1 MILQKKRKDAR
12 IANIQLMTPINQ
24 PFISNETRFSLTQP
38 SSARNIAGNFTK
50 FDLNNNNLKTWSQQ
64 PQQFYQPNSILQF
77 AKIKK
82 PTANAPEHKPNSAI
96 LEIHDDIIPIDWIYY
111 LNAYP
116 DLRENG
122 ILSKTDAYNHWKHDG
137 KREGRIPMEHYN
149 LFKTYPNLFHKYL
162 LGLSNSETPLKY
174 TIIKKKNIT
183 KPYICSIHCYDLRRF
198 VECFGANLKKI
209 EPFFDIIVTYIYEND
224 IIVSNYDFTF
234 IQIINKGMD
243 LGTKFVITDY
253 LKKQEINYDYVFFI
267 HSKSNAIYRNK
278 YIQPF
283 MENMEDIK
291 YFLTHKSYDAIFNGQ
306 VHIGTNWG
314 RNDIYMNEIISYL
327 NLDPNYFNF
336 PAGNFYIISK
346 HICESLFLDLKL
358 YNALNTNTS
367 FDYVWVKKYYNLNE
381 DYETVFEKY
390 TKNNYFGNNIETMLG
405 HKGLADCMIEHVFE
419 RIMFLILKKENKEF
433 YICDQC
439 RNKIE
444 KSLSHHNLNVAV
456 IACHTNTETKINT
469 IVNNIKYF
477 EKISDFIHIIDTDV
491 FKGNRLIQAIQE
503 TYKNICINYELTD
516 DKAIEY
522 INDNPDL
529 TNMSIEQAKNH
540 FREHGHKEPN
550 RLHIFSSFVFVNYCE
565 NYGYCYGKW
574 IHFLEKIAA
583 ESIYENYILTND
595 SFLITKPLDK
605 FENLILQD
613 RYKMIS
619 LTASNAFKYHYT
631 DFLRCYKADAVFI
644 YKEFMKSQLA
654 LTTNF
659 LDVIKNIEI
668 PSLHL
673 FTVRD
678 CVYEAEEG
686 YDQNIHFDDNKLMY
700 YLNELDYPIV
710 KLKRISVNNY
720 TNCSLPGDFNGD
732 IYKSL
737 HPDLA
742 NVQNPAEHFVSFGM
756 NEGRLYKHNQ
766 LVNIHSRLKEYLN
779 NYASQ
784 NRDIC
789 KIDFENYSN

>member
-1 MILQKKRKDAR
+1 MNK
-12 IANIQLMTPINQ
+12 
-24 PFISNETRFSLTQP
+24 
-38 SSARNIAGNFTK
+38 
-50 FDLNNNNLKTWSQQ
+50 
-64 PQQFYQPNSILQF
+64 
-77 AKIKK
+77 
-82 PTANAPEHKPNSAI
+82 
-96 LEIHDDIIPIDWIYY
+96 
-111 LNAYP
+111 
-116 DLRENG
+116 
-122 ILSKTDAYNHWKHDG
+122 
-137 KREGRIPMEHYN
+137 
-149 LFKTYPNLFHKYL
+149 
-162 LGLSNSETPLKY
+162 
-174 TIIKKKNIT
+174 IT
-183 KPYICSIHCYDLRRF
+183 K
-198 VECFGANLKKI
+198 
-209 EPFFDIIVTYIYEND
+209 
-224 IIVSNYDFTF
+224 
-234 IQIINKGMD
+234 
-243 LGTKFVITDY
+243 
-253 LKKQEINYDYVFFI
+253 
-267 HSKSNAIYRNK
+267 
-278 YIQPF
+278 
-283 MENMEDIK
+283 
-291 YFLTHKSYDAIFNGQ
+291 
-306 VHIGTNWG
+306 
-314 RNDIYMNEIISYL
+314 
-327 NLDPNYFNF
+327 
-336 PAGNFYIISK
+336 
-346 HICESLFLDLKL
+346 
-358 YNALNTNTS
+358 
-367 FDYVWVKKYYNLNE
+367 
-381 DYETVFEKY
+381 
-390 TKNNYFGNNIETMLG
+390 
-405 HKGLADCMIEHVFE
+405 
-419 RIMFLILKKENKEF
+419 
-433 YICDQC
+433 
-439 RNKIE
+439 
-444 KSLSHHNLNVAV
+444 NV
-456 IACHTNTETKINT
+456 
-469 IVNNIKYF
+469 
-477 EKISDFIHIIDTDV
+477 
-491 FKGNRLIQAIQE
+491 L
-503 TYKNICINYELTD
+503 
-516 DKAIEY
+516 
-522 INDNPDL
+522 
-529 TNMSIEQAKNH
+529 SIEQAKNH
-540 FREHGHKEPN
+540 FREHGHKEQN

-631 DFLRCYKADAVFI
+631 DFLRCYKADAVLI

-742 NVQNPAEHFVSFGM
+742 NVQNPAEHFVSFGV

-766 LVNIHSRLKEYLN
+766 IINIHSQLKEYLN